1 MTQADEYAEVV
12 ITCPSCSGQ
21 MSRREVVEQ
30 KGGTPGP
37 RIELYQ
43 CVDVECARKAALM
56 YEPGGGLTDDQQ
68 TFIERE
74 VARLGAF
81 FPSDYTGSNRR

>member
-1 MTQADEYAEVV
+1 MTHVDEYREVV
-12 ITCPSCSGQ
+12 ITCPSCFGA

-30 KGGTPGP
+30 PSGVPGP

-43 CVDVECARKAALM
+43 CVDAECARKAALM
-56 YEPGGGLTDDQQ
+56 YEPGGGLTEDQK
-68 TFIERE
+68 TFVERE

-81 FPSDYTGSNRR
+81 FPSDYTGPHRR